1 MDKTLA
7 NWLPTAKSAN
17 VFYRQSFV
25 LYGTCISFIFN
36 PHHIITYITHCKFV
50 ACQFMFTC
58 IVITHTA
65 LDAYVAHE
73 LIDFSV
79 LLQKAHSWMLLVTP
93 CQQHSSPSKDF
104 TLGNR
109 EPIRVRSAQ
118 ESLSGLI
125 CCVLY

>member
-1 MDKTLA
+1 MCPLCTCHLLCIYDMLLA
-7 NWLPTAKSAN
+7 LCVYP
-17 VFYRQSFV
+17 F
-25 LYGTCISFIFN
+25 LCTCMSFIFN
-36 PHHIITYITHCKFV
+36 PHRIITCITHCKFV

-65 LDAYVAHE
+65 LDAHE

-79 LLQKAHSWMLLVTP
+79 LLQKVHSWMLLVTP
-93 CQQHSSPSKDF
+93 CQQHSSPSKGF

-118 ESLSGLI
+118 EYLSGLI